1 LTRLITLS
9 TYVVQHKTLSGTT
22 SASILGTASVTIWVT
37 VITEI
42 LRIIQNLI
50 SSIRTNIHTFSFK
63 QELWNQAPI
72 ANTLRTT
79 SDTIITALLA
89 SEIISVGKEA
99 IQTLIHTDSVLQ
111 ELAFG
116 TGGAVG
122 RAVFTGEAV
131 GVTGD
136 AGSVRKILVKVASEA
151 SGGVRTA

>member
-1 LTRLITLS
+1 M
-9 TYVVQHKTLSGTT
+9 
-22 SASILGTASVTIWVT
+22 
-37 VITEI
+37 
-42 LRIIQNLI
+42 
-50 SSIRTNIHTFSFK
+50 
-63 QELWNQAPI
+63 
-72 ANTLRTT
+72 
-79 SDTIITALLA
+79 A